1 MRFSRTRLT
10 DVLNRRHSASLAP
23 RPVGSWRGDGSVEGD
38 QAVAVRPGVENLPTV
53 TPGLLIAV
61 SDQQREASIRVADD
75 LVKLDGRVAVAE
87 VARPATQESVEI
99 PNHLLDWPAQPI
111 ASGELAHPVA
121 GTLRCLPRGPTCEER
136 DMLEPPV
143 SGAHPAMVK
152 AQEVQALP
160 TFSEMHDPSLRRLR
174 CSSRT
179 WSCLVVLAT
188 MWHSRALPCA

>member
-61 SDQQREASIRVADD
+61 SDQQREASIRVAE
-75 LVKLDGRVAVAE
+75 AE
-87 VARPATQESVEI
+87 VPRPATQESVEI

-121 GTLRCLPRGPTCEER
+121 GALRCLP
-136 DMLEPPV
+136 
-143 SGAHPAMVK
+143 
-152 AQEVQALP
+152 
-160 TFSEMHDPSLRRLR
+160 
-174 CSSRT
+174 
-179 WSCLVVLAT
+179 
-188 MWHSRALPCA
+188 